1 MSDETNP
8 IVDPTPA
15 PARIFLGEPA
25 PVENPLVGKIGNPSD
40 ANPAMANPA
49 PAKPID
55 GPIVHGEA
63 AQRFVNKN
71 AAHSERV
78 MQGKVV
84 TPPVRKERYEH
95 PERKA

>member
-1 MSDETNP
+1 MSD
-8 IVDPTPA
+8 DPVLKPA
-15 PARIFLGEPA
+15 DPLFPLIK
-25 PVENPLVGKIGNPSD
+25 PVEPQMDKPALQPLVGKPGRAFLEGD
-40 ANPAMANPA
+40 MV
-49 PAKPID
+49 D

-78 MQGKVV
+78 MQGKIV
-84 TPPVRKERYEH
+84 TVSKERYEH